1 MGKEEDAENQ
11 LKTLSDYLGY
21 IDQGSIRFSQD
32 NKMEDE
38 ILNGILSA
46 IKDHKKFFI
55 QVVKSFD
62 LQNLNAVLVYLYR
75 ELIKKGIQ
83 VRLLRDLNYTTMG
96 VDCGKGCVYLITERY
111 LDVSEEETMK
121 KLASLMSGHMPVE
134 LSGIPIILGLT
145 ENSLKLVDKYRSDN
159 NPEYIYSDNHNKEI
173 TSPLIGVG
181 FILLSLTFFIT
192 FVGLIIDRPRVLLL
206 SFSVVSWVIFSASLI
221 GVSGFI
227 MLIAGSMKLPPKK
240 ATLIAEIIL
249 LIALLEIASIY
260 VQLSG
265 FSISPS
271 PDGLHLATSFQVG
284 SLGPAKLENAA
295 NVSIIYSLLSIF
307 LAFTFYLLFYR
318 FSGNFYRR
326 IGLFALVTAVI
337 GEMVSV
343 ISIYRGLDGF
353 GLQSFIVHESGLL
366 FLSFYNNISPLMPYP
381 SILLNTSDFL
391 FPFGGYSVDIFYL
404 MLVTICAS
412 NFLFFISYLR
422 AGLSI
427 YGKKKQK
434 TEPDPVSGS

>member
-1 MGKEEDAENQ
+1 MA
-11 LKTLSDYLGY
+11 
-21 IDQGSIRFSQD
+21 
-32 NKMEDE
+32 
-38 ILNGILSA
+38 
-46 IKDHKKFFI
+46 
-55 QVVKSFD
+55 
-62 LQNLNAVLVYLYR
+62 
-75 ELIKKGIQ
+75 
-83 VRLLRDLNYTTMG
+83 
-96 VDCGKGCVYLITERY
+96 ERY
-111 LDVSEEETMK
+111 LDVSDEETMK

-159 NPEYIYSDNHNKEI
+159 NPEFIYSDKHNKDI
-173 TSPLIGVG
+173 TSPLIGIG

-192 FVGLIIDRPRVLLL
+192 FVGLIIDRPRVLFL

-260 VQLSG
+260 VPLSG
-265 FSISPS
+265 FSILPS
-271 PDGLHLATSFQVG
+271 PDGLHLATSLQIG
-284 SLGPAKLENAA
+284 SLTPAKLENAA
-295 NVSIIYSLLSIF
+295 SVSIIYSFFSIF

-326 IGLFALVTAVI
+326 IGLFALVAAVI
-337 GEMVSV
+337 GEVVSI

-391 FPFGGYSVDIFYL
+391 FPFGEYSVDIFYL

-412 NFLFFISYLR
+412 NFLFFISYLG

-427 YGKKKQK
+427 YGKKE
-434 TEPDPVSGS
+434 TRN